1 MAMFQV
7 EPGSAMTAADRMRR
21 WRWFAGVWL
30 LFLIEPLREVLDQP
44 TLLERVA
51 GIALL
56 VVFCVLYIFLVPQ
69 AWEKNA
75 YRTGLPLAL
84 GLITVALVVM
94 IGPAALGTVPFILV
108 TIALLRTTA
117 LALAVTAGI
126 TAFIVVVPQYI
137 PAWDVNGWQWAR
149 GASVGFAGLAAVG
162 FTRLIRSNLELREA
176 REQVAQLAAE
186 SERLRIARD
195 LHDLLGHSLTT
206 IAVKAELAQRL
217 IGRDPARAADEM
229 SEVAGL
235 ARQGLADVRA
245 AVTGYR
251 EVSLAT
257 ELANAREVL
266 AAAGIS
272 AEIPH
277 AVDAVPGEL
286 RELFGWVVREGVTN
300 VVRHSRAQ
308 RVWINLEPR
317 AIEIV
322 NDGVAAE
329 VPAAWRAGHNGGRPA
344 GSGHG
349 LTGLAERA
357 AVLGARVEADSD
369 PDQASSF
376 RLRVEAPAT

>member
-1 MAMFQV
+1 MFQV
-7 EPGSAMTAADRMRR
+7 GAGSAVNRAGPVPPWRM
-21 WRWFAGVWL
+21 FAGVWL
-30 LFLIEPLREVLDQP
+30 LLLIEPLREVLRQP
-44 TLLERVA
+44 TLLERVV
-51 GIALL
+51 GIALI
-56 VVFCVLYIFLVPQ
+56 VVFCVIYIFLVPR
-69 AWEKNA
+69 ARERNA
-75 YRTGLPLAL
+75 YGTGLPLAM
-84 GLITVALVVM
+84 GLITAALAGM

-117 LALAVTAGI
+117 LALAVTAWI
-126 TAFIVVVPQYI
+126 TAFIVIVPQYI
-137 PAWDVNGWQWAR
+137 PPWDVTGWQGAR
-149 GASVGFAGLAAVG
+149 GASVVCAGLAAAG
-162 FTRLIRSNLELREA
+162 FARLIRSNLELREA
-176 REQVAQLAAE
+176 REQVARLATE

-206 IAVKAELAQRL
+206 IVVKAELAQRMVD
-217 IGRDPARAADEM
+217 RDPARAADEM

-308 RVWINLEPR
+308 RVRINLEPR
-317 AIEIV
+317 AIERV
-322 NDGVAAE
+322 NDALASETTMTLQAGRNRERQAA
-329 VPAAWRAGHNGGRPA
+329 RT
-344 GSGHG
+344 HG
-349 LTGLAERA
+349 L
-357 AVLGARVEADSD
+357 
-369 PDQASSF
+369 
-376 RLRVEAPAT
+376 

>member
-1 MAMFQV
+1 MSIFQL
-7 EPGSAMTAADRMRR
+7 EAGPATTAALRVRR
-21 WRWFAGVWL
+21 WRLFAGVWL
-30 LFLIEPLREVLDQP
+30 LLLIEPLREVLHQP
-44 TLLERVA
+44 SLLERIA

-56 VVFCVLYIFLVPQ
+56 VVFCILYIFLVPQ
-69 AWEKNA
+69 AREKDA
-75 YRTGLPLAL
+75 YRTSLPLAMS
-84 GLITVALVVM
+84 LIAAALAAM

-117 LALAVTAGI
+117 LALAATAGI
-126 TAFIVVVPQYI
+126 TAFIVIVPQYI
-137 PAWDVNGWQWAR
+137 PGWDVTGWQWAR

-176 REQVAQLAAE
+176 REQVAQLATE

-217 IGRDPARAADEM
+217 VGRDPARAADEM

-272 AEIPH
+272 AEIPQ
-277 AVDAVPGEL
+277 AVDGVPGEL

-300 VVRHSRAQ
+300 VVRHSRAR
-308 RVWINLEPR
+308 RVRINLEPR

-322 NDGVAAE
+322 NDGVASE
-329 VPAAWRAGHNGGRPA
+329 TPMTLQAGRNGERQA
-344 GSGHG
+344 GAGHG

-357 AVLGARVEADSD
+357 AALGARVEADND
-369 PDQASSF
+369 PEQASSF